1 MKRKV
6 IWRILCKYSY
16 IFVMSL
22 VFTFAMSELI
32 VIGAD
37 IISGSIN
44 LMLDG
49 KQVDILELVIKTSI
63 VIVVSIMVSFL
74 RSVTNETFSIK
85 VQKECKNVTM
95 ESVEKAGY
103 RFFENN
109 AGSVINKLTSDI
121 SDMGKLLSELLPE
134 IVQYSVMIVTISA
147 AIINMNWIIFAGIM
161 VIFPIAIFLSNKI
174 AKNINELAKRR
185 RGKYDELA
193 DIALDNI
200 EGIEVAKAYGIE
212 SLLGQRIKVKS
223 DEILKNEYA
232 RNRYQALAN
241 GLVSLI
247 KWIPTVMCS
256 LIALWLVIENTITVG
271 DLMAFLVLFGKIST
285 PISELPFRIIDAREM
300 MISVKRIDNLI
311 NTPAESSGNFMGENI
326 EREDNVIDIRNVTF
340 SYGNQNENDGIL
352 RNINFNIKR
361 NEVVAFV
368 GASGA
373 GKSTLLKILCGF
385 ERITSGKFFFYGHSF
400 SEWNIDAARK
410 QMSFV
415 PQESYLFPGTIAENV
430 AYGDSDIDMARV
442 ENACKRAGIYEKIN
456 ALPKKYN
463 SEVGERGVKLS
474 GGERQRLSIARA
486 LYKDAPIILLDE
498 PTSALDEETQKLVS
512 KNIYGNRDKTVVIIA
527 HRLSTIKNADKI
539 YCMEDG
545 SIVET
550 GSHDELM
557 KKNGIYAALY
567 GKEANSSAL

>member
-49 KQVDILELVIKTSI
+49 KWVDILELVIKTSI
-63 VIVVSIMVSFL
+63 VIIVSVIVSFL

-85 VQKECKNVTM
+85 VQRECKNVTM
-95 ESVEKAGY
+95 EAIEKAEY

-121 SDMGKLLSELLPE
+121 SDMGNLLSELLPD

-161 VIFPIAIFLSNKI
+161 IVFPIAIFLSNKI
-174 AKNINELAKRR
+174 AKNINDLAKKR

-232 RNRYQALAN
+232 RNRYQALTN

-247 KWIPTVMCS
+247 KWLPTVICS
-256 LIALWLVIENTITVG
+256 LLALRLVMENTITVG
-271 DLMAFLVLFGKIST
+271 DFMAFLVLFGKIST

-326 EREDNVIDIRNVTF
+326 ECEDNVIDIRNVTF
-340 SYGNQNENDGIL
+340 SYDNQDVMTIL
-352 RNINFNIKR
+352 KDINLNIKK

-385 ERITSGKFFFYGHSF
+385 ERITSGEFLFYGHSF

-415 PQESYLFPGTIAENV
+415 SQETYLFPGTIAENV
-430 AYGDSDIDMARV
+430 AYGDSDIDMIRV
-442 ENACKRAGIYEKIN
+442 EDACKRAGIYEKISV
-456 ALPKKYN
+456 LPKKFN

-498 PTSALDEETQKLVS
+498 PTSALDEETQELVS
-512 KNIYGNRDKTVVIIA
+512 KNIYGNRDKTVIIIA

-545 SIVET
+545 SIVEI

-557 KKNGIYAALY
+557 RKNGIYATLY
-567 GKEANSSAL
+567 GKEASSSAL

>member
-22 VFTFAMSELI
+22 VFTFAMSEVI

-44 LMLDG
+44 LMLDR

-147 AIINMNWIIFAGIM
+147 AIINMNWIFFAGIM

-256 LIALWLVIENTITVG
+256 LIALWLVIENNITVG

-373 GKSTLLKILCGF
+373 GKSTLLKVLCGF
-385 ERITSGKFFFYGHSF
+385 ERITSGKFLFYGHSF

-415 PQESYLFPGTIAENV
+415 SQESYLFPGTIAENV
-430 AYGDSDIDMARV
+430 AYGDSDIDMTRV

-456 ALPKKYN
+456 ALPKKFN
-463 SEVGERGVKLS
+463 SEVGERGAKLS

-567 GKEANSSAL
+567 GKEANYSAL

>member
-49 KQVDILELVIKTSI
+49 KWVDILELVIKTSI
-63 VIVVSIMVSFL
+63 VIIVSVIVSFL

-85 VQKECKNVTM
+85 VQRECKNVTM
-95 ESVEKAGY
+95 EAIEKAEY

-121 SDMGKLLSELLPE
+121 SDMGNLLSELLPD

-161 VIFPIAIFLSNKI
+161 IVFPIAIFLSNKI
-174 AKNINELAKRR
+174 AKNINDLAKKR

-247 KWIPTVMCS
+247 KWLPTVIC
-256 LIALWLVIENTITVG
+256 LLLALRLVMENTITVG
-271 DLMAFLVLFGKIST
+271 DFMAFLVLFGKIST

-326 EREDNVIDIRNVTF
+326 ECEDNVIDIRNVTF
-340 SYGNQNENDGIL
+340 SYDNQDVMTIL
-352 RNINFNIKR
+352 KDINLNIKK

-385 ERITSGKFFFYGHSF
+385 ERITSGEFLFYGHSF

-415 PQESYLFPGTIAENV
+415 SQETYLFPGTIAENV
-430 AYGDSDIDMARV
+430 AYGDSDIDMIRV
-442 ENACKRAGIYEKIN
+442 EDACKRAGIYEKISV
-456 ALPKKYN
+456 LTKKFN

-498 PTSALDEETQKLVS
+498 PTSALDEETQELVS

-545 SIVET
+545 SIVEI

-557 KKNGIYAALY
+557 RKNGIYATLY
-567 GKEANSSAL
+567 GKEASSFAL